1 MFPNAVKKL
10 IAIILAAAILLPGAA
25 FAKDELQNYDH
36 DKYLVEVD
44 VSNQVVTVYQKDDDG
59 EFTRIV
65 RRFVCTTGQTQDK
78 GIDDPAS
85 PTPTGKWKAGT
96 RERFG
101 KFANFTGEY
110 ARYWTQVVGGIYFHS
125 IMFGS
130 READDLKKSPY
141 NTLGKDASHGCIRLY
156 IEDAKWLYYNACFG
170 TTVNIVSKGRQKGLT
185 ASLKSELSFKDYN
198 ALQSNIYDEEPME
211 DAQAWIV
218 KDNTELR
225 TGNGTNDKL
234 IKRLEKDTE
243 LTVLQEG
250 DPWAKVV
257 ADGREGYVRRCY
269 ITYEKGVMQ
278 SREDGKFVAGT
289 QNLYAAPDTGSE
301 RLYKVARHSSIVVV
315 DDQID
320 PDGKWTLVNYWGTLG
335 YLQSRNI
342 KTGWATIYDEP
353 FATDMDKDVD
363 IGVDAARQAALS
375 HAEVS
380 AEDIVMAKDGERI
393 SWNGTDRQSYLFEFY
408 TSDLTKEYEY
418 EIDPAT
424 GLILG
429 YDYDAESVDVE
440 EMKAAEEAA
449 LAAAEEAA
457 RLAEEAAKA
466 AEEAEAS
473 SEG

>member
-1 MFPNAVKKL
+1 MLPNLWKKI
-10 IAIILAAAILLPGAA
+10 IAFTLAAAMLLPGAA
-25 FAKDELQNYDH
+25 FARDELQND
-36 DKYLVEVD
+36 DPNKYYVEVD
-44 VSNQVVTVYQKDDDG
+44 ISNQVVTVYQKDDDG

-78 GIDDPAS
+78 GVDDPAS
-85 PTPTGKWKAGT
+85 PTPTGVWKIGT

-101 KFANFTGEY
+101 KFANFAGEY

-130 READDLKKSPY
+130 READALKSSPY
-141 NTLGKDASHGCIRLY
+141 STLGKDASHGCIRLY

-170 TTVNIVSKGRQKGLT
+170 TTVNITSNGRKKGLT
-185 ASLKSELSFKDYN
+185 SSLKSQLSFKEYN
-198 ALQSNIYDEEPME
+198 ALQSNIYDEEPLE
-211 DAQAWIV
+211 DSPAWITV
-218 KDNTELR
+218 ENTELR

-234 IKRLEKDTE
+234 IKRLAKDTE

-250 DPWAKVV
+250 DPWVKVV
-257 ADGREGYVRRCY
+257 ADGKEGYVRRCY

-289 QNLYAAPDTGSE
+289 QNLYAAPDTKSK
-301 RLYKVARHSSIVVV
+301 RMYKVARHSTIVVV

-320 PDGKWTLVNYWGTLG
+320 PEGKWTLVNYWGTLG

-342 KTGWATIYDEP
+342 KTGWATVYDKP

-363 IGVDAARQAALS
+363 IGLEAARQVAVDHAKLS
-375 HAEVS
+375 MEN
-380 AEDIVMAKDGERI
+380 IVMVKDGERI
-393 SWNGTDRQSYLFEFY
+393 SWNGTERQSYLFEFY
-408 TSDLTKEYEY
+408 TRDLNKEYQY

-429 YDYDAESVDVE
+429 YGYDAESVDVE
-440 EMKAAEEAA
+440 ALKAAEEAA
-449 LAAAEEAA
+449 AAAAAEAALTAEAA
-457 RLAEEAAKA
+457 QQAAPQ
-466 AEEAEAS
+466 E
-473 SEG
+473 